1 MSSTYAWV
9 ITENNTELYNEE
21 NSIVGIRGPSS
32 CHLTKDEIVNH
43 SEAKKFRLVDDD
55 DIVYCGGYFVDLAGN
70 ASGFEPKDNFGE
82 PELGCTTIQYYEDGV
97 WKSL

>member
-9 ITENNTELYNEE
+9 ITEDNGEVDT
-21 NSIVGIRGPSS
+21 IVGIRGPSS

-43 SEAKKFRLVDDD
+43 PEAKKFRLVDDD
-55 DIVYCGGYFVDLAGN
+55 DIVYCHGYFVDLVGK

-82 PELGCTTIQYYEDGV
+82 PELGCTKIQYYEDGV